1 MTTTF
6 ERLRA
11 ILIKDYKF
19 TPDLLVL
26 ETPLE
31 ELGIDSLGTAELL
44 FNIEDE
50 FGVTLP
56 PDAVQLTTLG
66 DVVGFIDDLIVTQS
80 KSKLQTDP
88 IANFALHA
96 V

>member
-1 MTTTF
+1 MTSTF

-11 ILIKDYKF
+11 ILIRDYKL

-26 ETPLE
+26 AAPLE

-66 DVVGFIDDLIVTQS
+66 DVVDFIDALMATQR
-80 KSKLQTDP
+80 KSAVPTGRTTD
-88 IANFALHA
+88 FALPA
-96 V
+96 A

>member
-26 ETPLE
+26 EAPLE

-80 KSKLQTDP
+80 KSKVQTDP
-88 IANFALHA
+88 IANFALPA

>member
-26 ETPLE
+26 EAPLE

-56 PDAVQLTTLG
+56 PDPVDLTTLG
-66 DVVGFIDDLIVTQS
+66 DVVGFIDNLIMTQS
-80 KSKLQTDP
+80 KSKVQIEPLAD
-88 IANFALHA
+88 FALPA

>member
-19 TPDLLVL
+19 TPDVLVL
-26 ETPLE
+26 EAPLE

-56 PDAVQLTTLG
+56 PAAVQLTTLG
-66 DVVGFIDDLIVTQS
+66 DVVGFIDDLIMTQS
-80 KSKLQTDP
+80 KSGEQTGPAPD
-88 IANFALHA
+88 FALPA

>member
-1 MTTTF
+1 MTATF
-6 ERLRA
+6 DRLSA

-19 TPDLLVL
+19 EPDRLILDA
-26 ETPLE
+26 PLE

-56 PDAVQLTTLG
+56 PDPVQLTTLG
-66 DVVGFIDDLIVTQS
+66 DVVNFIDALVTAQGVKPVLPNRS
-80 KSKLQTDP
+80 PAFVASGS
-88 IANFALHA
+88 
-96 V
+96 

>member
-1 MTTTF
+1 MTNTF
-6 ERLRA
+6 ERLCA

-19 TPDLLVL
+19 TPELLVL
-26 ETPLE
+26 DAPLE
-31 ELGIDSLGTAELL
+31 ALGIDSLGTAELL

-66 DVVGFIDDLIVTQS
+66 DVVAFIDALIISQR
-80 KSKLQTDP
+80 KSKQQTDP
-88 IANFALHA
+88 IAHLAIPA
-96 V
+96 A

>member
-1 MTTTF
+1 MTNTF
-6 ERLRA
+6 ERLCA

-19 TPDLLVL
+19 TPELLVL
-26 ETPLE
+26 DAPLE
-31 ELGIDSLGTAELL
+31 ALGIDSLGTAELL

-66 DVVGFIDDLIVTQS
+66 DVVAFIDALIESHSVS
-80 KSKLQTDP
+80 IP
-88 IANFALHA
+88 NFAIPA
-96 V
+96 A